1 MCGVRA
7 CECRTSMEAKNQHPQ
22 ISIRRI
28 MLWTFFVAIFSTVFS
43 SLPTDAKS
51 FWPGAAVVLVVVA
64 LDGLCPSKRRC
75 AGMLALSFF
84 ACGLAY
90 AVAACFFG
98 IVVHPS
104 PALIQ
109 QSRTLLEAI
118 ALAFAIVF
126 QYAGTIAICTV
137 VSSLIALHRLRSNSH
152 SKWLL
157 LLNVPGILLTGWLC
171 FVILADLLT
180 GS

>member
-1 MCGVRA
+1 
-7 CECRTSMEAKNQHPQ
+7 MEAMNQHPQ
-22 ISIRRI
+22 ISIQRI
-28 MLWTFFVAIFSTVFS
+28 MRWTLFVAIFATVFS
-43 SLPTDAKS
+43 SLPAVAKS
-51 FWPGAAVVLVVVA
+51 FWPGAAVLLAVVA
-64 LDGLCPSKRRC
+64 LDGLCPPQWRC

-98 IVVHPS
+98 IVVHPP
-104 PALIQ
+104 PAPLL

-126 QYAGTIAICTV
+126 QYAVTIAICTV
-137 VSSLIALHRLRSNSH
+137 ISSLIALHCFRSSWH

-157 LLNVPGILLTGWLC
+157 LLNTPGILLTGWLC
-171 FVILADLLT
+171 VVILVELLADA
-180 GS
+180 